1 MRETGGLK
9 FASTVTPVLQE
20 NRLTKCASHPHA
32 SHLAYVI
39 NNARKS
45 QRFLI
50 ATLLDLR
57 NVFGEEHHNLIDCIL
72 EYHHV
77 LDDIREIVKNLYC
90 CFKASILTDGF
101 VTEFVHMEKGDLQG
115 DCFS

>member
-1 MRETGGLK
+1 M
-9 FASTVTPVLQE
+9 
-20 NRLTKCASHPHA
+20 
-32 SHLAYVI
+32 Y
-39 NNARKS
+39 
-45 QRFLI
+45 
-50 ATLLDLR
+50 
-57 NVFGEEHHNLIDCIL
+57 NLIDCIL